1 MEENTNKVVESE
13 NKITVSLEL
22 ERVIK
27 PNGCVVYCAVKEEEI
42 EEYYDDLVLII
53 NKALGDGLRGSIY
66 MRLMD
71 YLVDLQSGMID
82 CLDIPKT
89 EKFIKKNINKKIVD
103 KITPVII
110 KDFTENINYVKTHFE
125 KCDFEKC
132 ILTLTYDPEEGIE
145 YETSSEIDETV
156 NEMITTLVALNQYLT
171 SPDAFFHIDLVFQ
184 KGGVVFPV
192 CGFSRQFFNFYIED
206 MKRGINDID
215 DIIYKYANLIQ
226 KFMLKYEYFI
236 SFSTNSQ
243 HYVLLN
249 KELLHMNL
257 EYDYEGNP
265 LKKEYKYTPLSLLT
279 KRVN

>member
-53 NKALGDGLRGSIY
+53 NKALGDGLGGMY

-110 KDFTENINYVKTHFE
+110 KDFTENINYVKPHFE

-145 YETSSEIDETV
+145 YETSSEIDETI
-156 NEMITTLVALNQYLT
+156 NE
-171 SPDAFFHIDLVFQ
+171 IDR
-184 KGGVVFPV
+184 KSVV
-192 CGFSRQFFNFYIED
+192 
-206 MKRGINDID
+206 
-215 DIIYKYANLIQ
+215 
-226 KFMLKYEYFI
+226 
-236 SFSTNSQ
+236 
-243 HYVLLN
+243 
-249 KELLHMNL
+249 
-257 EYDYEGNP
+257 
-265 LKKEYKYTPLSLLT
+265 
-279 KRVN
+279 